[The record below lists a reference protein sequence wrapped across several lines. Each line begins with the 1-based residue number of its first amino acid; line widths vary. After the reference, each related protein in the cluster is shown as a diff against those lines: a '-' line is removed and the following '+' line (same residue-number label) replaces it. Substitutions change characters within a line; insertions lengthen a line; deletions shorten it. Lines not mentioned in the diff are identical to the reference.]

1 MGIRIAA
8 FAAACIAL
16 AAATCGPVAA
26 AQNQPPPFS
35 FAPRPVGPP
44 VGRPYFVD
52 FRAGSESI
60 TGHSYIVFGRL
71 SANGRI
77 VSIQNADILPVN
89 ESTAVVGTLVPVRAL
104 VQVRDGD
111 SKRNATINYRRYLS
125 AADFS
130 KLQAAIRHER
140 SIDRQWSLLLF
151 NCNDF
156 AGNIA
161 EALGLWRPS
170 GLMLPNTFVA
180 SLRLLNGRD
189 D

>member
-8 FAAACIAL
+8 IAAACIAL

-26 AQNQPPPFS
+26 AQNQPRPFS
-35 FAPRPVGPP
+35 FAPRPEGPP
-44 VGRPYFVD
+44 EGRPYFVD

-71 SANGRI
+71 SASGHI

-89 ESTAVVGTLVPVRAL
+89 QNAAVVGTLAPIRAQ

-111 SKRNATINYRRYLS
+111 SKRTSTINYRRYLT
-125 AADFS
+125 AAEFA
-130 KLQAAIRHER
+130 KMQAAIRHER

-180 SLRLLNGRD
+180 SLRLLNGRGD
-189 D
+189 